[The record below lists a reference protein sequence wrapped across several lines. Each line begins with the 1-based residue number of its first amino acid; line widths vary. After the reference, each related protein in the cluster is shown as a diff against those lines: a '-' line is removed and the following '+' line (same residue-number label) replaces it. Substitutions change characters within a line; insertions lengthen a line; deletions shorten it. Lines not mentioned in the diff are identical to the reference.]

1 MHTRGNI
8 IVIFFLDDCSI
19 LVRLIP
25 LWWAVDSTVLCTSF
39 SSNTS
44 GQQKV
49 STFNQSNHFH
59 TLSVTL
65 IFGVT
70 FLFDFISNTYS
81 FQFVPSLFVRPSL
94 RIVSQSVN
102 DVLNNQKCAVI
113 CCQADFPLAFHDAIV
128 ILLLWLLEGVNPLLT
143 CFAIPFDDNVS
154 ALTCCYCGC

>member
-8 IVIFFLDDCSI
+8 IVIFFLNDCSI

-44 GQQKV
+44 DQQKV

-59 TLSVTL
+59 PLSVTL

-70 FLFDFISNTYS
+70 FLFDFISDTCS
-81 FQFVPSLFVRPSL
+81 FQFVPRSSL

-113 CCQADFPLAFHDAIV
+113 CCQADSPLAFHDAIV
-128 ILLLWLLEGVNPLLT
+128 IFLLWLLEGVSPLLT
-143 CFAIPFDDNVS
+143 CFAILFDDN
-154 ALTCCYCGC
+154 L